1 MRPLDCASSSSSKR
15 KFFFFPLLSFPFSF
29 FSKVE
34 KVEELER
41 EREESDFRSP
51 PLTSISLS
59 PLPHFPKA
67 SEAERKEEK
76 KRKREKMYKNGRKN
90 GKEIEGGRREK
101 LTPVF
106 PFPPL
111 FSSFRGREE
120 EIKGILKSEE
130 GLFLFSFSG
139 EIRFGGRMRASD
151 IRETKRSQKLP
162 LSYVDSFS
170 KRIRVQSVPSF
181 IFPHSIHGKGKQ
193 FIPIFSL
200 LFQTQK
206 TIPPPPHFPP
216 F

>member
-1 MRPLDCASSSSSKR
+1 
-15 KFFFFPLLSFPFSF
+15 
-29 FSKVE
+29 
-34 KVEELER
+34 
-41 EREESDFRSP
+41 
-51 PLTSISLS
+51 
-59 PLPHFPKA
+59 
-67 SEAERKEEK
+67 
-76 KRKREKMYKNGRKN
+76 MYKNGRKN

-106 PFPPL
+106 PFPSL
-111 FSSFRGREE
+111 CYFLSGQGG

-139 EIRFGGRMRASD
+139 EIRFGGKMRASD

-200 LFQTQK
+200 FQTQK